1 MIVLLSSIS
10 TQSHSEIF
18 VTPVLNSSRAYYK
31 NEGLT
36 LSTELDSSAYLRK
49 IDARLTEEGERSDV
63 VLGSGLKGSLLRVV
77 LDEMVVGYVEA
88 IAEKGQYRE
97 Y

>member
-1 MIVLLSSIS
+1 M
-10 TQSHSEIF
+10 
-18 VTPVLNSSRAYYK
+18 
-31 NEGLT
+31 
-36 LSTELDSSAYLRK
+36 RK

-88 IAEKGQYRE
+88 IAEKGQ
-97 Y
+97 